1 MNTGNKGRRFL
12 ALVSAFALLGGLAV
26 AAGTPE
32 RHDRVNAI
40 CAIFEK
46 FAHCVPQDG

>member
-12 ALVSAFALLGGLAV
+12 ALVSAFTVVAGLAL
-26 AAGTPE
+26 AAGTPA
-32 RHDRVNAI
+32 RHDRVDAI

-46 FAHCVPQDG
+46 FSHCVPQDG